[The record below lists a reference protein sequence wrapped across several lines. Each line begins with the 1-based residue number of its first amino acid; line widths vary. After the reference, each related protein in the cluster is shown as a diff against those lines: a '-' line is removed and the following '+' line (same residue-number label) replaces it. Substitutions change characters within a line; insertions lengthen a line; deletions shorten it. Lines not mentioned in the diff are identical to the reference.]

1 MVKDIFSG
9 VSKISFDCHLE
20 LLHYN
25 YNNNINAH
33 VSNGPTS
40 DGTHNSNLLHFS
52 IPGTGVLVFI
62 VRYQWASKMFTN
74 TDSKLNVKKQVRFR
88 LSLKDS

>member
-1 MVKDIFSG
+1 MVKGIFSG
-9 VSKISFDCHLE
+9 VLKISFDCHLE

-25 YNNNINAH
+25 NDNDINTH

-40 DGTHNSNLLHFS
+40 DGTHNSDLFHSWNR
-52 IPGTGVLVFI
+52 GI

-74 TDSKLNVKKQVRFR
+74 TECELNVKKRVLFR
-88 LSLKDS
+88 LSPKDS

>member
-25 YNNNINAH
+25 NDNDINTH

-40 DGTHNSNLLHFS
+40 DGTHNSDLFHSQNRG
-52 IPGTGVLVFI
+52 IGVYCSV
-62 VRYQWASKMFTN
+62 SMGK
-74 TDSKLNVKKQVRFR
+74 
-88 LSLKDS
+88 